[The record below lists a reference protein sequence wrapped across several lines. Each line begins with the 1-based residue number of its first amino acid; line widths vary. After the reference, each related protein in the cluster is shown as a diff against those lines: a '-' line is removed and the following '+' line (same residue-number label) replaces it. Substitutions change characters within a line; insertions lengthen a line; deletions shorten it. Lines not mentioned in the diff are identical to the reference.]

1 MAMKILDDCISCGAC
16 EPECPNEAIS
26 QGDTVYVVAVDKCTE
41 CVGAFDA
48 PKCVE
53 VCPVDECV
61 VQDPDHS
68 ETREQLREKYNKLH
82 A

>member
-26 QGDTVYVVAVDKCTE
+26 QGDTVYLVAADKCTE

-48 PKCVE
+48 PKCQE
-53 VCPVDECV
+53 VCPVDGCIV
-61 VQDPDHS
+61 TDPDHA
-68 ETREQLREKYNKLH
+68 ETREQLQDKYNKLH
-82 A
+82 V

>member
-1 MAMKILDDCISCGAC
+1 MAMKILEDCISCGAC

-26 QGDTVYVVAVDKCTE
+26 QADTIYIVAGDKCTE
-41 CVGAFDA
+41 CVGAFDS

-53 VCPVDECV
+53 VCRVDGCI
-61 VQDPDHS
+61 VQDPEHA
-68 ETREQLREKYNKLH
+68 ETHEQLQEKYNKLH

>member
-1 MAMKILDDCISCGAC
+1 MAMVISEECINCGAC
-16 EPECPNEAIS
+16 EPDCPNTAIT
-26 QGDTVYVVAVDKCTE
+26 QGASLYVIDPVKCTE

-53 VCPVDECV
+53 VCPVDGCITV
-61 VQDPDHS
+61 DPANTES
-68 ETREQLREKYNKLH
+68 REALEAKYQALH